1 MRIVSE
7 YELSYPVY
15 KRSFRLHRHKVLARS
30 VRHIALFRV
39 LPVGGFLCLALACY
53 WKLTMNPNLVVAV
66 WGAIALLFWY
76 ACGWLS
82 VLIARRRTYKASFPA
97 NAISKRVRVE
107 ADELGINTM
116 IANSV
121 SSHVQWS
128 SICRVERDDA
138 FFLFY
143 LNKARYIPI
152 LLLDMPAEQLTAL
165 QALAQEHVAKVPSC

>member
-7 YELSYPVY
+7 YELSYPLY
-15 KRSFRLHRHKVLARS
+15 KRSFRLHRHKVLSRS
-30 VRHIALFRV
+30 VSYIVLFRV

-66 WGAIALLFWY
+66 GGAMALWFWY
-76 ACGWLS
+76 ACGWLA
-82 VLIARRRTYKASFPA
+82 VLIGLRRTYKANFPA
-97 NAISKRVRVE
+97 NAISRQVRVE
-107 ADELGINTM
+107 VDELGINTT

-121 SSHVQWS
+121 SSHVHWS

-143 LNKARYIPI
+143 LNRARYIPI
-152 LLLDMPAEQLTAL
+152 LLLDTPAEQLVAL